1 MGGAIPALHPQCGAT
16 CLLTHV
22 AVFPSPAW
30 GTLALVRS
38 SADTSIKTRLGA
50 DGWVHLKGELRTG
63 LSARPQHHPVPLMK
77 ASSPSLTHLHR

>member
-1 MGGAIPALHPQCGAT
+1 MGGAIPAPAPTVGAT

-22 AVFPSPAW
+22 AVFSSPAW

-50 DGWVHLKGELRTG
+50 DGWVHLRGKRVKTW
-63 LSARPQHHPVPLMK
+63 AQCQAQHHPVP
-77 ASSPSLTHLHR
+77 P